1 MILDSEE
8 QKQNLLSLLAIVPFN
23 GNISQ
28 GIDRMV
34 SQVRELMVIVK
45 QAEINNEK
53 QGGLCVGKTD

>member
-34 SQVRELMVIVK
+34 MQVRELMGVVK
-45 QAEINNEK
+45 NAKVEI
-53 QGGLCVGKTD
+53 TDRPDKL

>member
-34 SQVRELMVIVK
+34 MQVSELMGVVK
-45 QAEINNEK
+45 NAKVEI
-53 QGGLCVGKTD
+53 TDRPDKL

>member
-28 GIDRMV
+28 GVDRMIMEV
-34 SQVRELMVIVK
+34 KNLMEVIK
-45 QAEINNEK
+45 QAKVDDTIYSK
-53 QGGLCVGKTD
+53 KA